1 MNNEKIIKQNKMR
14 NEEQIK
20 SKIIE
25 TLYSA
30 GCDEAGA
37 YLVF

>member
-1 MNNEKIIKQNKMR
+1 MR

-20 SKIIE
+20 TKIRE

-37 YLVF
+37 YLVY

>member
-1 MNNEKIIKQNKMR
+1 MR
-14 NEEQIK
+14 NEQEIK
-20 SKIIE
+20 DKIIV

-37 YLVF
+37 YLVL

>member
-1 MNNEKIIKQNKMR
+1 MR
-14 NEEQIK
+14 DLESIQIK
-20 SKIIE
+20 INE

>member
-1 MNNEKIIKQNKMR
+1 MR

-20 SKIIE
+20 SKVLE

>member
-1 MNNEKIIKQNKMR
+1 MRTEQEIKD
-14 NEEQIK
+14 
-20 SKIIE
+20 KIIE

-30 GCDEAGA
+30 GCDEAAA

>member
-1 MNNEKIIKQNKMR
+1 MKTEQEIKNKIM
-14 NEEQIK
+14 
-20 SKIIE
+20 E

>member
-1 MNNEKIIKQNKMR
+1 MR

-20 SKIIE
+20 SKIIQ

>member
-1 MNNEKIIKQNKMR
+1 MR
-14 NEEQIK
+14 NEQEIK
-20 SKIIE
+20 NKIIE

-30 GCDEAGA
+30 GCDEANA

>member
-1 MNNEKIIKQNKMR
+1 MLRYYLWKLNMR
-14 NEEQIK
+14 NELEIK
-20 SKIIE
+20 QKIIE

-37 YLVF
+37 Y

>member
-1 MNNEKIIKQNKMR
+1 MR

-20 SKIIE
+20 NKIIE

>member
-1 MNNEKIIKQNKMR
+1 MR
-14 NEEQIK
+14 NEKQIK
-20 SKIIE
+20 NKIIE

>member
-1 MNNEKIIKQNKMR
+1 MR

>member
-1 MNNEKIIKQNKMR
+1 MR

-20 SKIIE
+20 NKIIE

-37 YLVF
+37 YLVL

>member
-1 MNNEKIIKQNKMR
+1 MR

-20 SKIIE
+20 NKIIE

-37 YLVF
+37 YLVLQCCP

>member
-1 MNNEKIIKQNKMR
+1 MR

-37 YLVF
+37 YLVS

>member
-1 MNNEKIIKQNKMR
+1 MR
-14 NEEQIK
+14 TEEQIK
-20 SKIIE
+20 NKIIE

>member
-1 MNNEKIIKQNKMR
+1 MR

-20 SKIIE
+20 QKIEE

-37 YLVF
+37 YLVS

>member
-1 MNNEKIIKQNKMR
+1 MRTEKEIKEKLMQ
-14 NEEQIK
+14 
-20 SKIIE
+20 